1 MSYRPHVARASARAN
16 ISPWYLVGI
25 SAAALLCAIPQPV
38 AAQEL
43 TSAQTTILKRITVT
57 ATRTA
62 KSVLDVPATV
72 TVIDNETLK
81 KRMVRDIQD
90 LVRLEPGVQV
100 DRSSSATQ
108 PWAQLGGFTIRGVSG
123 NRVQMQVDGSR
134 TIESIIDGGR
144 DVIDPWN
151 MKQVEIVKGP
161 AGVLWGADALGGV
174 VSFQTLDP
182 EDLLYDS
189 DKPWAVEVKTAYDSF
204 DRSFRQ
210 QINAAYD
217 FGNGLQVLGSLG
229 HVSSHEATLSNARAD
244 GGIWGCARAPKWSCD
259 KFFPTDA
266 EAYNAMAKAVWTP
279 NDEHRVEVT
288 AEFNNR
294 QTDVEQVDT
303 SANAVTGVPATS
315 SQYNSLQY
323 TRSVIVERPRF
334 AIEHE
339 WQVGAD
345 WLDSVKWNV
354 SYSPQRRGTDSL
366 RRQYYALARSQ
377 PPNPQDYP
385 LPRTV
390 ETHSVR
396 DYGEA
401 FLEAEIQ
408 AMSSFD
414 VGGTSHTL
422 TYGFQGDI
430 ANTYYDD
437 YTDTSVDY
445 VGATPDTTSHAT
457 YSGFSFPDT
466 ETVRADLYI
475 QDEIRLL
482 DEKLTITPGLR
493 YATYSI
499 DPTKGKAPPY
509 LPGFKPE
516 KIDSQTLIKSL
527 SAKYQFT
534 DAVSAYV
541 AYNEGYKMPTSQQL
555 FVSSLDPFSGG
566 EVIPNP
572 NLRPET
578 VKSYEV
584 GVRGEFE
591 KGWLSATAF
600 HSDYTDFIER
610 LQEVAPNT
618 DVYTSINL
626 SKVKLS
632 GIELAGELEVYEN
645 LFFNAAVTYQYGR
658 QQATPTAAED
668 WYDRATPLTAVLG
681 LRYELPENN
690 LEFEVFGTFADGVRH
705 RASPNAFK
713 PDGYAIFDAFTT
725 WKPTE
730 DIEIT
735 AGIQNIFDTRY
746 FPNTLPSYDL
756 PGSPNSPV
764 NTSNAPPELQ
774 TGPGRTFK
782 VGASVKF

>member
-1 MSYRPHVARASARAN
+1 MSYRPHGASVSARAF

-25 SAAALLCAIPQPV
+25 SVAALLCAIPQPV

-43 TSAQTTILKRITVT
+43 TEAQTTILKRITFI
-57 ATRTA
+57 AQRKA

-72 TVIDNETLK
+72 TVIDGETLE
-81 KRMVRDIQD
+81 KRMIRDIQD

-182 EDLLYDS
+182 EDLLDDS
-189 DKPWAVEVKTAYDSF
+189 EKPWAVEIKTAFDSY

-217 FGNGLQVLGSLG
+217 FGNGLKVLGSLG
-229 HVSSHEATLSNARAD
+229 HVTSHEARLSNARAD
-244 GGIWGCARAPKWSCD
+244 GGIWGCARAPNWSCD

-279 NDEHRVEVT
+279 NADHRVEVT
-288 AEFNNR
+288 AEWNSR
-294 QTDVEQVDT
+294 KTDVYQVDT
-303 SANAVTGVPATS
+303 SANAVSGTPTTT
-315 SQYNSLQY
+315 SQYNVDEW
-323 TRSVIVERPRF
+323 TRSVIVERPRL

-339 WQVGAD
+339 WQINNGFI
-345 WLDSVKWNV
+345 DSLKWDL
-354 SYSPQRRGTDSL
+354 SYSPQRRGTDSFKK
-366 RRQYYALARSQ
+366 QSYALPVSYYTTNHA
-377 PPNPQDYP
+377 
-385 LPRTV
+385 
-390 ETHSVR
+390 VR
-396 DYGEA
+396 DYREA

-408 AMSSFD
+408 AISSFEL
-414 VGGTSHTL
+414 GASSHTL
-422 TYGFQGDI
+422 TYGFDGDI
-430 ANTYYDD
+430 ANTLYDD
-437 YTDTSVDY
+437 YTDTYNSRTGVSGHTEY
-445 VGATPDTTSHAT
+445 N
-457 YSGFSFPDT
+457 GFSFPDV
-466 ETVRADLYI
+466 ETVRADLYV
-475 QDEIRLL
+475 QDEIKLF

-499 DPTKGKAPPY
+499 DPTKGKAPSY

-534 DAVSAYV
+534 DAISAYV

-591 KGWLSATAF
+591 KGWISATAF
-600 HSDYTDFIER
+600 HSDYTDFIQR
-610 LQEVAPNT
+610 LQEVAPDT
-618 DVYTSINL
+618 YTSINL

-632 GIELAGELEVYEN
+632 GIELASEFEIYEN
-645 LFFNAAVTYQYGR
+645 LFFNTAVTYQYGR
-658 QQATPTAAED
+658 QQASPTAAEG
-668 WYDRATPLTAVLG
+668 WYEPATPLTAVLG
-681 LRYELPENN
+681 LRYELPEND
-690 LEFEVFGTFADGVRH
+690 LEFEVFGTFAAGPEH
-705 RASPNAFK
+705 RNNPDAFK
-713 PDGYAIFDAFTT
+713 PDGYAIFDAFTK

-746 FPNTLPSYDL
+746 FPNTLNGYNM
-756 PGSPNSPV
+756 PGIPGGTNAG
-764 NTSNAPPELQ
+764 NAPPELQ